1 MHSDNS
7 QRAADTAGELEDAMR
22 VPISLADLRVKYGFN
37 RIAKKLQRNW
47 RSTFSLSLASSQE
60 ILSKGLGYQ
69 DLHDLQ
75 KSANEHAKTVAV
87 PTQDEVRDGISNSI
101 TDFCQSKKVT
111 DMSERDV
118 NHLVSLLPLHELTVF
133 QTSRSQQAGTLA
145 SQSVFELITGPANNL
160 AVAANQGKSKRPA
173 HLRDDLSAELLK
185 PPADPISQEELK
197 SFWEV
202 VERKG
207 SLHDQCLCLGLLQG
221 IRPLELLNV
230 KAHDV
235 YTTDQHSLLRIKNFK
250 TRSRSGQ
257 LFMPP
262 VFSTLID
269 QYVRQAKIPPIG
281 YLFPSPKDSNV
292 PMSLEQMHRII
303 GVYLR
308 EAIANPSQRRAS
320 SIRQSMLHVA
330 AKHILERIAQNMGH
344 QVSGMTMKYLRIPKS
359 STQK

>member
-1 MHSDNS
+1 MHSDKS

-22 VPISLADLRVKYGFN
+22 VPISLADLRIKYGFN
-37 RIAKKLQRNW
+37 RIVKKLQRNW
-47 RSTFSLSLASSQE
+47 RSAFSLSLASSQE

-75 KSANEHAKTVAV
+75 TSASKHAKNVAG
-87 PTQDEVRDGISNSI
+87 PTQEEVRVGIINAI
-101 TDFCQSKKVT
+101 TAFCQSKKVT
-111 DMSERDV
+111 DMGERDV
-118 NHLVSLLPLHELTVF
+118 NQLVMLLPLHELNVF

-145 SQSVFELITGPANNL
+145 SESVSELITRQAIDL
-160 AVAANQGKSKRPA
+160 AGAANQRQSKRPA
-173 HLRDDLSAELLK
+173 HLRDDLNAALLK
-185 PPADPISQEELK
+185 PPADPISEEELK

-235 YTTDQHSLLRIKNFK
+235 YTTDEHSLLRSKNFK
-250 TRSRSGQ
+250 SRSRSDQ
-257 LFMPP
+257 LFMPL
-262 VFSTLID
+262 VFGTLID
-269 QYVRQAKIPPIG
+269 EYVRQAKIPPMG
-281 YLFPSPKDSNV
+281 YLFPSQKDANV

-308 EAIANPSQRRAS
+308 ESITNPMQRRAY
-320 SIRQSMLHVA
+320 SILQAVRDI
-330 AKHILERIAQNMGH
+330 AKNLTLEQP
-344 QVSGMTMKYLRIPKS
+344 TE
-359 STQK
+359 

>member
-1 MHSDNS
+1 M
-7 QRAADTAGELEDAMR
+7 RA
-22 VPISLADLRVKYGFN
+22 PISLADLRIKYGFN

-69 DLHDLQ
+69 DLYDLQ
-75 KSANEHAKTVAV
+75 KSANEHARTVAV
-87 PTQDEVRDGISNSI
+87 PTQDEVRDGISSSI

-118 NHLVSLLPLHELTVF
+118 NHLVRLLPLHELTVF
-133 QTSRSQQAGTLA
+133 QTSRSQRAGTLA
-145 SQSVFELITGPANNL
+145 SQSVFELITRPANDL
-160 AVAANQGKSKRPA
+160 TRAANQEQSTRLA
-173 HLRDDLSAELLK
+173 QLRDDLSAELRK
-185 PPADPISQEELK
+185 RPADPISQEDLK
-197 SFWEV
+197 RFWEV
-202 VERKG
+202 VQRKG
-207 SLHDQCLCLGLLQG
+207 SLHDQCLSLGLLQG

-235 YTTDQHSLLRIKNFK
+235 YTTDEHSLLRIKNFK
-250 TRSRSGQ
+250 ARSSSDQ

-262 VFSTLID
+262 AFGTLID
-269 QYVRQAKIPPIG
+269 EYVRQAKIPPMG
-281 YLFPSPKDSNV
+281 YLFPSHNDANA

-359 STQK
+359 SSEK

>member
-1 MHSDNS
+1 
-7 QRAADTAGELEDAMR
+7 MR
-22 VPISLADLRVKYGFN
+22 VPISLADLRVRYGFN

-47 RSTFSLSLASSQE
+47 RGAFSLSLASSQE

-75 KSANEHAKTVAV
+75 TSASEHGKNVAG
-87 PTQDEVRDGISNSI
+87 PTQDEVRDGISNAI
-101 TDFCQSKKVT
+101 IAFCQSKKVT
-111 DMSERDV
+111 DMDERDV
-118 NHLVSLLPLHELTVF
+118 NQLVSLLPLHELTVF
-133 QTSRSQQAGTLA
+133 QMSLSQQPSAPA
-145 SQSVFELITGPANNL
+145 SQSVFELITRPADDL
-160 AVAANQGKSKRPA
+160 TMAANQEQSTRP
-173 HLRDDLSAELLK
+173 RDDLSAELRK
-185 PPADPISQEELK
+185 RPADPISQEDLK
-197 SFWEV
+197 RFWEV
-202 VERKG
+202 VQRKG
-207 SLHDQCLCLGLLQG
+207 SLHDQCLSLGLLQG

-235 YTTDQHSLLRIKNFK
+235 YTTDEHSLLRIKNFK
-250 TRSRSGQ
+250 ARSRSGQ
-257 LFMPP
+257 PFIPP

-281 YLFPSPKDSNV
+281 YLFPSPKDSNA

-359 STQK
+359 SSEK

>member
-1 MHSDNS
+1 M
-7 QRAADTAGELEDAMR
+7 RA
-22 VPISLADLRVKYGFN
+22 PISLADLRVKYGFN

-118 NHLVSLLPLHELTVF
+118 NHLVRLLPLHELAVF

-145 SQSVFELITGPANNL
+145 SQSVFELITRPANEL
-160 AVAANQGKSKRPA
+160 AGAANQGQSKRPA
-173 HLRDDLSAELLK
+173 HLRDDLSAKLLK

-235 YTTDQHSLLRIKNFK
+235 YTTDEHSLLRIKNFK
-250 TRSRSGQ
+250 ARSSSDQ

-262 VFSTLID
+262 AFGTLID
-269 QYVRQAKIPPIG
+269 EYVRQAEIPPMG
-281 YLFPSPKDSNV
+281 YLFPSQKDANV
-292 PMSLEQMHRII
+292 PMSLEHMHRII

-308 EAIANPSQRRAS
+308 ESITNPMQRRAY
-320 SIRQSMLHVA
+320 SILQSARDL
-330 AKHILERIAQNMGH
+330 AKNLTLEQLAEKMGH
-344 QVSGMTMKYLRIPKS
+344 RGIMTKMKYLRIPKS
-359 STQK
+359 SSQK